1 MKKNKYA
8 HNGMLLDDLINHLK
22 SIKEQF
28 GNIPV
33 VGYDHEWDY
42 YTNFYRGGVEI
53 VELNPEDIRREPDEG
68 KTKTDK
74 FLLIYI

>member
-8 HNGMLLDDLINHLK
+8 HNGIKLGDLIDHLK

-28 GNIPV
+28 GNMKV

-42 YTNFYRGGVEI
+42 NVNFYRGGVEI

-68 KTKTDK
+68 ETEK
-74 FLLIYI
+74 FLLIHI

>member
-1 MKKNKYA
+1 MKRNKYA
-8 HNGMLLDDLINHLK
+8 HNGMLLDDLLGHLK
-22 SIKEQF
+22 SIKEEF

-42 YTNFYRGGVEI
+42 HTNFYRGGVEI

-68 KTKTDK
+68 KTEK
-74 FLLIYI
+74 FLLIHI

>member
-28 GNIPV
+28 GGNIPV

-68 KTKTDK
+68 KIEK

>member
-8 HNGMLLDDLINHLK
+8 HNGMLLDDLLGHLK
-22 SIKEQF
+22 SIKEEF

-42 YTNFYRGGVEI
+42 HTNFYRGGVEI

-68 KTKTDK
+68 KTEK
-74 FLLIYI
+74 FLLIHI

>member
-8 HNGMLLDDLINHLK
+8 HNGIDLDGLINHLK

-28 GNIPV
+28 GNMKV

-42 YTNFYRGGVEI
+42 HVNFYRGGVEM
-53 VELNPEDIRREPDEG
+53 VTLNSNDIRREPDEG
-68 KTKTDK
+68 EVEK
-74 FLLIYI
+74 FLLINI